1 VLLAEVILPRLT
13 EDDLMNIQH
22 SEPTTP
28 LRACM
33 ISDITARTLGPASQT
48 SHLRACKRFAAWFG
62 RSPETA
68 TPDDVKYFQ
77 QHLVEIGTSICTRN
91 QTMTGVKFLF
101 RVTMRRHDL
110 VAEIFSLKEPVK
122 VPLVLSKKEIKRILA
137 MAPSQK
143 ARVMLSLAYGC
154 GMRAGEVVRLK
165 VGDIDGEQKIIR
177 IVQSKGRKDRNV
189 PRPERV
195 LFPGYRG
202 KHLSARQISRLFKQ
216 TALEARITKPVTLHT
231 LRHSFATHLLE
242 RGVDIRVIQALL
254 GHTKLTTTARYA
266 SVATGMIAAVDSPL
280 DDLNGPKRPAW
291 RATNTG
297 HVSLTQL
304 KVMSAIERCR
314 TAALGG
320 HVTRCADC
328 AHEHIAYNSCRNRH
342 CPKCQAG
349 AAKAWL
355 AAREAELLPVRYF
368 HLVFTLPKQ
377 IADIAHQ
384 NKREIYNL
392 LMRAS
397 ADTVPLPAAHSGRPD
412 QAA

>member
-1 VLLAEVILPRLT
+1 
-13 EDDLMNIQH
+13 MNIQH
-22 SEPTTP
+22 SKQIAP

-33 ISDITARTLGPASQT
+33 ISDMTARNLGPASQT
-48 SHLRACKRFAAWFG
+48 SHLRACKRFAAWLG

-77 QHLVEIGTSICTRN
+77 QHLIESGVSICTRN

-110 VAEIFSLKEPVK
+110 VAEIFHLKEPVK

-137 MAPSQK
+137 MAPSPK

-165 VGDIDGEQKIIR
+165 VGDIDSAQEIIR

-189 PRPERV
+189 MLPADILGLLRDWWAERPTGQDKDVPASERV

-202 KHLSARQISRLFKQ
+202 KHLSARQISRLFK
-216 TALEARITKPVTLHT
+216 EAAREAGITKPVTLHT

-254 GHTKLTTTARYA
+254 GHSKLTTTARYA

-280 DDLNGPKRPAW
+280 DDLNQTKRK
-291 RATNTG
+291 RG
-297 HVSLTQL
+297 
-304 KVMSAIERCR
+304 
-314 TAALGG
+314 
-320 HVTRCADC
+320 
-328 AHEHIAYNSCRNRH
+328 
-342 CPKCQAG
+342 
-349 AAKAWL
+349 KA
-355 AAREAELLPVRYF
+355 
-368 HLVFTLPKQ
+368 
-377 IADIAHQ
+377 
-384 NKREIYNL
+384 
-392 LMRAS
+392 
-397 ADTVPLPAAHSGRPD
+397 RPS
-412 QAA
+412 